1 MVMHL
6 RPRGAGGEDGQTS
19 RKPALSPP
27 LTRLETA
34 QSAAAERAEAAA
46 IGCVRRPSDGRGPG
60 GTRGRHVRSRCRC
73 SLYSAI
79 HINSRSWLRSSSTR
93 EPSDPPLKVVFRFN
107 DRPPGSS
114 PGLRGKTSDLLH
126 RKERQNGDRV
136 RSRPR
141 AGRRANEHASSLN
154 RRGPLR
160 KRAREGGAR
169 EVPTPRTWDLHRR
182 PEARFVRFATPGT
195 GRPGN
200 VSFFAS

>member
-1 MVMHL
+1 MHL

-114 PGLRGKTSDLLH
+114 PRTPW
-126 RKERQNGDRV
+126 QNKRFIASKGETEW
-136 RSRPR
+136 RPGEVASKGR
-141 AGRRANEHASSLN
+141 AAS
-154 RRGPLR
+154 
-160 KRAREGGAR
+160 KRARKLFKPSRPPSQTSTRRGSSRGTHPEDMGSAPPARGALR
-169 EVPTPRTWDLHRR
+169 ALCDPGDRPTRQ
-182 PEARFVRFATPGT
+182 RFVLR
-195 GRPGN
+195 
-200 VSFFAS
+200 